1 MLQDEDEIRQTEA
14 LAWHIRLR
22 EGSAADWEEF
32 TDWLEQS
39 AGNSA
44 AYDAIVLADEKMDAA
59 LALAS
64 AGPSNIND
72 NDVDSAPPR
81 SRPLYRRPAFG
92 LTAVAAVMLAGV
104 FAYPMMSSDNARYAV
119 ETGAGIQRSVRL
131 ADGTRIDLNGDTR
144 ILLDRGQPRLA
155 SLEQGEATFTVT
167 HDPANPFVVKSG
179 NDRIQD
185 VGTIFNVA
193 RDGDRLSLS
202 VAEGSVVYNPDGEA
216 VQLTAGNTL
225 RVSADQDTVVVGS
238 ISPQAV
244 ASWRQ
249 GRLVY
254 DQATIGA
261 IASDL
266 SRSLGTQVTVAPDV
280 AGRAFTGVIMIDKDQ
295 PAFFRRLEGLL
306 DLQARRSANGWRL
319 TSRTRAHS

>member
-1 MLQDEDEIRQTEA
+1 MLQDEDEIRRTEA

-32 TDWLEQS
+32 TDWLECS
-39 AGNSA
+39 PDNSA
-44 AYDAIVLADEKMDAA
+44 AYDAIVLADEKMDKALTLAA
-59 LALAS
+59 AK
-64 AGPSNIND
+64 PVNIND
-72 NDVDSAPPR
+72 NDVGSTPPLP
-81 SRPLYRRPAFG
+81 RPLHRRSAFG
-92 LTAVAAVMLAGV
+92 LAAAAAIMLAGV
-104 FAYPMMSSDNARYAV
+104 FAYPMMSPDNASYAV
-119 ETGAGIQRSVRL
+119 ETGAGLHRSIRL
-131 ADGTRIDLNGDTR
+131 ADGTRIDLNGGTR
-144 ILLDRGQPRLA
+144 ILLDRDRPRFA
-155 SLEQGEATFTVT
+155 NLERGEATFTVT
-167 HDPANPFVVKSG
+167 HDPANPFVVKSAD
-179 NDRIQD
+179 DRIQD
-185 VGTIFNVA
+185 VGTIFNVV
-193 RDGDRLSLS
+193 REGDRLSLS
-202 VAEGSVVYNPDGEA
+202 VAEGSVVYNPDAEA

-254 DQATIGA
+254 DQATIEA